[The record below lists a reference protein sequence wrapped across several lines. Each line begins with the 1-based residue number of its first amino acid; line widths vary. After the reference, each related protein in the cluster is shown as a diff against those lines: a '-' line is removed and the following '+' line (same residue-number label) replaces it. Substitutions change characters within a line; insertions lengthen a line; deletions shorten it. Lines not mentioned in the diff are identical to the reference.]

1 VHPTSLELEAA
12 YSGRRVF
19 VTGHTGFKGAW
30 LTAWLRKLGARVTGY
45 ALDPDTTPSVFLELG
60 LPGDCEDMR
69 ADVRDYDRLTAALK
83 ASRPEF
89 VFHLAAQPLVRKS
102 YEAPLDTL
110 STNVMGTAHVLDA
123 LRVSRVPAAVVVV
136 TSDKCYENDG
146 SGRPIEEADPMGGHV
161 VYSMSKGATELVVS
175 SYRRS
180 FFSPERLSEHGV
192 AVASARAGNV
202 IGGGD
207 WARDRIVPD
216 TVRALASSEPIP
228 VRNPSATRP
237 WQHVLEPLGGYLLL
251 GCRLARG
258 SAEDRARFCDGW
270 NFGPLSEGSRTVRDV
285 VTSAISCWGAGDW
298 VDKSDPAAPHEAQ
311 TLGLSIVKARTKL
324 HWRPRWGFD
333 ETIRRTVDW
342 YRAHHRGANTATL
355 RSLTESQIADYMRAT
370 SEA

>member
-1 VHPTSLELEAA
+1 VHPTSPELEAA

-30 LTAWLRKLGARVTGY
+30 LTAWLHKLGAHVTGY
-45 ALDPDTTPSVFLELG
+45 ALDPDTSPSLFLELG
-60 LPGDCEDMR
+60 LPADCEDIR
-69 ADVRDYDRLTAALK
+69 ADVRDPERLSSAL
-83 ASRPEF
+83 ASSRPDF

-110 STNVMGTAHVLDA
+110 STNVMGTAHLLDA
-123 LRVSRVPAAVVVV
+123 LRVSRRPVSVVVV

-146 SGRPIEEADPMGGHV
+146 SGRPIEESEPMGGHD

-180 FFSPERLSEHGV
+180 FFPPERLSEHGV

-216 TVRALASSEPIP
+216 AVRALGSGEPVP

-251 GCRLARG
+251 GVRLARG
-258 SAEDRARFCDGW
+258 STEDRARFCDGW
-270 NFGPLSEGSRTVRDV
+270 NFGPLPDGSRTVKDV
-285 VTSAISCWGAGDW
+285 VTSATARWGSGDW
-298 VDKSDPAAPHEAQ
+298 VDKSDPAAPHEAK
-311 TLGLSIVKARTKL
+311 TLGLAITKARAKL

-333 ETIRRTVDW
+333 ETIRRTIDW
-342 YRAHHRGANTATL
+342 YRAHHQGMSGAAL
-355 RSLTESQIADYMRAT
+355 RSLSESQIADYMRAT